1 MDLPGGGGR
10 AYRGSLTAARVAG
23 AALDTVN
30 TVGFEQYLWGVLPR
44 EVAPSWRPEALRAQ
58 AVAARTYSAWKRM
71 ATPTRN
77 YDLCSTTACQ
87 VYGGSA
93 RYNASGTVTEWE
105 YPSTTEAVNSTAGE
119 VRLSAGKPAFTEFS
133 AASGGWTAKGG
144 PSYLAAFED
153 PWDDFAG
160 NPVHTWSATLHP
172 AAVAQA
178 YPTAGQVRRLR
189 VTARDGRGEWGGRI
203 TTLVVEGVSASGA
216 PTAVTTS
223 GNDFRARLGL
233 RSEWWVAD
241 SNPLQQH
248 WLALGGAG
256 SVLGAP
262 VGAEY
267 AVPGGRAQDHV
278 AGRVYWSAGTGASA
292 LTGAVLARYT
302 ALGGPGGTLGL
313 PTSDEVAAP
322 RGTVTGF
329 VGGRLYAS
337 ATSGVQLV
345 RGGVLQ
351 AYLAAGGP
359 GGRLGL
365 PVGEEEGHAS
375 GVRARFEGGSV
386 YWSPATGAQVVA
398 GAALAAYVAA
408 GEGAGPLGMP
418 VAAETADGGGA
429 YVTRFTG
436 GRVYRSGAGAYVV
449 SGVPLAAYLAAG
461 GPSGV
466 LGAPVGPAQAAR
478 AATGPDGLR
487 QGFAGGV
494 VYAGPGGTAGAVRRR
509 PGRLPGARRGRLA
522 ARLAGRGGVPG
533 AGWRRGP
540 VHRRGDLLVGPH
552 RGARGA
558 RRDPRAL
565 PRAGRPGRPARPAD
579 LRRAG
584 RPRRPALAPSPA
596 GTSDWTPAT
605 GAHEVH
611 GGILGRYLQLGGAGS
626 TLGAPTSD
634 EYAVPGGRRSDLRGG
649 SIVWRAATNE
659 TVVAGR

>member
-1 MDLPGGGGR
+1 M
-10 AYRGSLTAARVAG
+10 
-23 AALDTVN
+23 
-30 TVGFEQYLWGVLPR
+30 
-44 EVAPSWRPEALRAQ
+44 
-58 AVAARTYSAWKRM
+58 
-71 ATPTRN
+71 
-77 YDLCSTTACQ
+77 
-87 VYGGSA
+87 
-93 RYNASGTVTEWE
+93 
-105 YPSTTEAVNSTAGE
+105 
-119 VRLSAGKPAFTEFS
+119 
-133 AASGGWTAKGG
+133 
-144 PSYLAAFED
+144 
-153 PWDDFAG
+153 
-160 NPVHTWSATLHP
+160 
-172 AAVAQA
+172 
-178 YPTAGQVRRLR
+178 
-189 VTARDGRGEWGGRI
+189 
-203 TTLVVEGVSASGA
+203 VEGVSASGA

-267 AVPGGRAQDHV
+267 AVPGGRAQDYV

-449 SGVPLAAYLAAG
+449 SGAPLAAYLAAG

-494 VYAGPGGTAGAVRRR
+494 VYAGPGGTAVLFGGVLDAYRVLGEAGSPLGWPVAGESPVPGGVAARFTGGEIYWSARTGAHEVHGGIRERYLALAG
-509 PGRLPGARRGRLA
+509 PAGLLGLPTSDEQDAPGGRLSTFT
-522 ARLAGRGGVPG
+522 GGHVY
-533 AGWRRGP
+533 
-540 VHRRGDLLVGPH
+540 
-552 RGARGA
+552 
-558 RRDPRAL
+558 
-565 PRAGRPGRPARPAD
+565 
-579 LRRAG
+579 
-584 RPRRPALAPSPA
+584 
-596 GTSDWTPAT
+596 WTPAT

-634 EYAVPGGRRSDLRGG
+634 EYAVPGGRRSDFRGG